1 MLRSTSDKYVE
12 VPREDS
18 ELIYEVIHE
27 AKPPSKMREILMYLL
42 IGIGAGIGIGVLI
55 HVLK

>member
-1 MLRSTSDKYVE
+1 MKYTSDKYVE
-12 VPREDS
+12 IPREDS

-27 AKPPSKMREILMYLL
+27 AKPPSKIREIMLYLM
-42 IGIGAGIGIGVLI
+42 IGVGAGVGIGVLI

>member
-1 MLRSTSDKYVE
+1 MRSTSENYVNL
-12 VPREDS
+12 PREDS

-27 AKPPSKMREILMYLL
+27 AKPPSKLREIMMFLL
-42 IGIGAGIGIGVLI
+42 IGIGAGVGIGVLI